1 MSTALSWPLGL
12 ILIAALIGV
21 AGSLRRAGLS
31 PTRKALLC
39 LLQGV
44 AAITLWLALFPPQSP
59 LPAVSAH
66 LLTSPVT
73 QLPANTHGPFYALP
87 EAGTVAGVQRV
98 ADLASLLRAQP
109 QITAVQ
115 LHGDGLPARDRLPQR
130 AALAYVPAPLHGLV
144 EVQLPGAIAAG
155 GQLQLHARVAG
166 RADAAW
172 QAELRDPAERLVDR
186 QAVSDS
192 GQVRLQA
199 PLRDAGLVVYTLRI
213 VDADNHL
220 VDSAPLPVQVMAGHA
235 LRLHQLAGAPNAE
248 NKFTQRWAVD
258 ASLRSTRQLP
268 TGGGMLLGDVGA
280 GIDARQLANSDLL
293 LLDERSL
300 LALGSGGRAR
310 VRSALGE
317 GLGVL
322 VQPADA
328 LQASHRQALA
338 ELGLRVDGGNRTQPL
353 QLEAD
358 KATPERLD
366 VLRGPRAHSPA
377 QPEALPAL
385 ARWNVS
391 ARDAQPLQQGSHHL
405 GLWQA
410 VGKGR
415 IGLLSVPDTHLLVL
429 AGRDELHASLWA
441 GISSTLARPQAS
453 NTTAQQQ
460 TDGEHADD
468 ERAGGKPT
476 GDQHP
481 RSDHARLQH
490 PAVIWQGERTTV
502 CGLPADTHI
511 THSDSQQDQHLR
523 IDPATPG
530 CAAWW
535 PEHSGWHR
543 IGDQALYVTAP
554 AQAPGL
560 HRAHTQRETAVVVA
574 ASALPA
580 DHAPPQQ
587 PGPRWPWWLAL
598 VGLLGVL
605 WWVERKNGI

>member
-1 MSTALSWPLGL
+1 MSPALSWPLGL

-21 AGSLRRAGLS
+21 VGSLRRAGLS
-31 PTRKALLC
+31 TTRKALLC
-39 LLQGV
+39 LLQGL
-44 AAITLWLALFPPQSP
+44 AAIVLWLALFPPLTT
-59 LPAVSAH
+59 LPAVNAQ

-130 AALAYVPAPLHGLV
+130 ASLAYAPAPLHGLL
-144 EVQLPGAIAAG
+144 ELQLPGAIAAG

-166 RADAAW
+166 RADAVW

-220 VDSAPLPVQVMAGHA
+220 VDSAPLPVSVVAGHA

-258 ASLRSTRQLP
+258 AGLASTRQLP

-310 VRSALGE
+310 VRSALRE

-441 GISSTLARPQAS
+441 GISSTLARPQTGS
-453 NTTAQQQ
+453 NTAQAQA
-460 TDGEHADD
+460 DGEHADD
-468 ERAGGKPT
+468 GRAGGKPT
-476 GDQHP
+476 GDQHTGAG
-481 RSDHARLQH
+481 HAHLQH
-490 PAVIWQGERTTV
+490 PGVIWQGERTTL

-511 THSDSQQDQHLR
+511 TNSDSQQDQHLR

-535 PEHSGWHR
+535 PENNGWHR
-543 IGDQALYVTAP
+543 INDQALYVTAP
-554 AQAPGL
+554 TQAPGL
-560 HRAHTQRETAVVVA
+560 HRAQTQRDTAIVVG

-580 DHAPPQQ
+580 DHTLPQQ

-605 WWVERKNGI
+605 WWVERRA